1 MPDQGLA
8 PWVSANDKPTA
19 NVGAKPVTGDAA
31 ERRLKTEVML
41 LPSRDRRRIKD
52 LVHNEY
58 DPSEAMANLDLEIRK
73 RYAQPLAIES
83 GEFPDIGSIEA
94 RMLPTCYEAGLVNG
108 HAPDAAQFMTIATET
123 FIKEFLSVVFRRTRS
138 NGPGDSGNAGFAAGS
153 AWIQTHKYRRR
164 LRREESAL
172 AKGEISRD
180 KSGLL
185 PIEAKSASERRPLD
199 IADLRLALDI
209 SDCHL
214 SSFPAVTK
222 SIVYNY
228 REGELEHW
236 NDYTYIDGH
245 KSTIF
250 EDIGVGGIDS
260 HPEPMDIDSE
270 DHGVWEGAENTDMQA
285 LDAVLDSCLVGV

>member
-8 PWVSANDKPTA
+8 PWVSANDKPAA

-31 ERRLKTEVML
+31 ERRLKAEVML

-58 DPSEAMANLDLEIRK
+58 DPSEAMA
-73 RYAQPLAIES
+73 S
-83 GEFPDIGSIEA
+83 
-94 RMLPTCYEAGLVNG
+94 LVNG

-209 SDCHL
+209 GDCHL

-250 EDIGVGGIDS
+250 QDMGVGGIDS

-270 DHGVWEGAENTDMQA
+270 DHGGWEGAENTDMQA